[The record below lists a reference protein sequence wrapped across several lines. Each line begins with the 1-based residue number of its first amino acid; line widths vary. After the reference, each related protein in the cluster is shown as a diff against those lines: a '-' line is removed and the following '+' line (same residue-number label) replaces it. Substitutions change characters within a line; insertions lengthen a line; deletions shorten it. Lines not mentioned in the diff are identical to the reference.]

1 LSDPYEKPKTRIGS
15 GTETWHKIEPVA
27 APAPSPAPE
36 PGLDPEFAAPPA
48 GPAPVARAW
57 SGLVEA
63 VDKAATWVGG
73 HRRGVI
79 VGAVVFQLAV
89 LLWMVV
95 WHSRPLVASGSQTVL
110 LHVVPVDPRDL
121 FRGDYVTLS
130 YDVSR
135 MSPLGL
141 SRDDLSGRPVY
152 VTLAPDRDGRHY
164 HGAGASLDPPPPGS
178 GPFLRGTATQRGLA
192 FGIESYFVQE
202 GKGKAYEDAVRR
214 GKLWAEV
221 AVAPDG
227 RAALRG
233 LVIE

>member
-1 LSDPYEKPKTRIGS
+1 M
-15 GTETWHKIEPVA
+15 
-27 APAPSPAPE
+27 
-36 PGLDPEFAAPPA
+36 
-48 GPAPVARAW
+48 
-57 SGLVEA
+57 
-63 VDKAATWVGG
+63 
-73 HRRGVI
+73 
-79 VGAVVFQLAV
+79 GAVVFQLAV

-110 LHVVPVDPRDL
+110 LRVVPVDPRDL

-130 YDVSR
+130 YEFSR
-135 MSPLGL
+135 TRPPGL
-141 SRDDLSGRPVY
+141 PWNDRSGRTVY
-152 VTLAPDRDGRHY
+152 VALAPDRDGRHY
-164 HGAGASLDPPPPGS
+164 HAAGSSLDPPPPGS
-178 GPFLRGTATQRGLA
+178 GPFLRGTATEAGLA